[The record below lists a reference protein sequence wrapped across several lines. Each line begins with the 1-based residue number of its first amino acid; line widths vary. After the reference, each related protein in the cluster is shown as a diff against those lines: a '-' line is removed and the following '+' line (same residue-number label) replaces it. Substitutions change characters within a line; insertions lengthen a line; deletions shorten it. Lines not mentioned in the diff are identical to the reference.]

1 MFSFNSSYYN
11 FFDLLNAML
20 EENGEMEMASA
31 SYDKRETMIV
41 FVYDTECLKDES
53 EDPVKA
59 VLYFHP
65 SWVSDTQKVALCGQ
79 LMGTSYFLKDC
90 FFKPRII
97 ALQNGKFVLK
107 EFGRFILAVGS
118 DRNISDYLLEHRV
131 DLLTAL
137 VKFYHRDLQLVYDQ
151 FPLQSQ
157 YKNLSEKLYHI
168 FETYLPILQYN
179 GNIFQNIPK
188 LRIPKTANNI
198 FLEAIQTL
206 QCCQQTKGILG
217 GAILYHNKVVATQLT
232 DYVTKQIVLTD
243 PLHIRNTAEHLTS
256 TDFHIPNGVLMLVIY
271 LNQQQYRKLQA
282 EAQRAQNLQTTQLGS
297 GQLPFQYS
305 SKRKMKRDKSLI
317 FTHIPEEGSSH
328 VPQDFS
334 ENLELAQQISTP
346 TRPKPLLNRPTHLPL
361 RIKSYNN
368 KELPE
373 SGIASI
379 NFDENDSYPEFIG
392 RTSVCS
398 TPMAENKVLA
408 VGNIMSICANPEDE
422 NNSNNYLQ
430 DEQITLHMNRCN
442 SLRKDF
448 EKFFHNFITNPNKLE
463 RRNSLADLQQSLKKL
478 SKKITLKQFSQSFK
492 TDVNRNGEAEK
503 EVSPDFIE
511 NDDDNSEE
519 NSDNSDE
526 NNRTSR
532 TITDPTYPVFN
543 SNGQPISRSLFQE
556 FLEKYYKLWGE
567 AAEESRQNNEIA
579 NLIEEFKEFDTELQK
594 LDESIRSTTTAI
606 SQTTA
611 LKKDRNLNL
620 DLNLEIKSK
629 TSLDKKSLSLPLK
642 SISLATPST
651 DKMSATMSLNNR
663 KQLSNGV
670 PLTPLMAKLSVLA
683 LNEER
688 PTWDSASGTGIEIQ
702 TPLTASKMCT
712 GKRNSLKCEDAVD
725 ALVTLPTQSQN
736 IDGLQKAELYICGQQ
751 NMTLVLIM
759 ESGCSQQQKIVQ
771 KMFDICVGKFPH
783 MESYLNQTLNINV
796 DGEQQRDGS
805 YSFMCIDSK
814 WDALQRNGPWN
825 PVEINTIECMHTDL
839 LRNEQVTDLVL
850 RSYDSIFYG
859 YKSGRTEIFYKEPAK
874 EISGIPPPSDVMGN
888 IITKAKT
895 HLERD
900 HSEQKSR
907 KIEEIIFCNWPER
920 YFNPIT
926 TLQTL
931 PNVKFLSIEHGPM
944 KEILYQFPEMFY
956 LQSINISWTDLSYIG
971 PKTFKHVY
979 TLRVLDLR
987 WNQLMQLD
995 SPLILS
1001 KTVEFFYLN
1010 GNDLGNPWNCTR
1022 NLKWLLTSDKGYIV
1036 TDRRDLLC
1044 YDRKYKER
1052 HLLTVMNYKMILK
1065 HACQSNEDLRNCT
1078 CSMHHIVPK
1087 SHIPL
1092 YTVNCSYLGL
1102 YRLPAYLPDNTS
1114 SFYANG
1120 NKITDISPL
1129 RNNNHYRYVDDIHL
1143 DNNLIESIDVL
1154 EGSYWFEHF
1163 RLLNLKGNRL
1173 RKIPVYALDNA
1184 LDDNPH
1190 ASLLALS
1197 QNPWHCS
1204 CKFAM
1209 RFREILNKYNAIL
1222 KDAWNITC
1230 IYKQGDELKSSTVI
1244 LIKHST
1250 GQFNCARIG
1259 QIGI

>member
-11 FFDLLNAML
+11 FFDLLDAML
-20 EENGEMEMASA
+20 EEDREMEMANA
-31 SYDKRETMIV
+31 HYDKRETMIV

-53 EDPVKA
+53 DDPVKA

-107 EFGRFILAVGS
+107 EFGRFILAVGT
-118 DRNISDYLLEHRV
+118 DRNISDYLLQHRV

-188 LRIPKTANNI
+188 LRIPKTASNI
-198 FLEAIQTL
+198 FLEAIQIL
-206 QCCQQTKGILG
+206 QCCQQTKGVLG
-217 GAILYHNKVVATQLT
+217 GAILYHNKIVATQLT

-243 PLHIRNTAEHLTS
+243 PLHIRNTAEHLTA
-256 TDFHIPNGVLMLVIY
+256 TDFHIPHGVLMLSIY
-271 LNQQQYRKLQA
+271 LDQQQYQKLQA

-297 GQLPFQYS
+297 GPLPFQYS

-317 FTHIPEEGSSH
+317 FTHIPEEGSSQIS
-328 VPQDFS
+328 QDFS
-334 ENLELAQQISTP
+334 ESLECTQQTLTP
-346 TRPKPLLNRPTHLPL
+346 TKPKSLLCRPTHLPL
-361 RIKSYNN
+361 RIKCYNN

-398 TPMAENKVLA
+398 TPMTENKVLA
-408 VGNIMSICANPEDE
+408 VGNMMSICANPEDE
-422 NNSNNYLQ
+422 NNSNNCSQ
-430 DEQITLHMNRCN
+430 DQQNTLHMNRCN
-442 SLRKDF
+442 TLRKDF

-463 RRNSLADLQQSLKKL
+463 RRNSLADLQQSLKKF
-478 SKKITLKQFSQSFK
+478 SKKITLKQFSQNFK
-492 TDVNRNGEAEK
+492 TDVNRNGEGEAEL
-503 EVSPDFIE
+503 SPDFIE

-567 AAEESRQNNEIA
+567 AAEESKQNNEIA

-620 DLNLEIKSK
+620 DLNLEIKTK
-629 TSLDKKSLSLPLK
+629 TPLDKKSLSLPLK
-642 SISLATPST
+642 SISLATPSMDRT
-651 DKMSATMSLNNR
+651 STISLINR

-670 PLTPLMAKLSVLA
+670 PLTPLMTKLSVLA
-683 LNEER
+683 LNEDR
-688 PTWDSASGTGIEIQ
+688 SVWDSTPGTGIEIQ
-702 TPLTASKMCT
+702 TPLAASKIFT
-712 GKRNSLKCEDAVD
+712 AKRNSLKCEDAVD
-725 ALVTLPTQSQN
+725 ALITLPAHSQN
-736 IDGLQKAELYICGQQ
+736 ADGLQKAELYICGQQ

-771 KMFDICVGKFPH
+771 KMFDICVAKFPH
-783 MESYLNQTLNINV
+783 MESHLNQTLNINV

-839 LRNEQVTDLVL
+839 LRNEQVTDLIL
-850 RSYDSIFYG
+850 RSYDSIFYA

-888 IITKAKT
+888 VITKAKT

-900 HSEQKSR
+900 HS
-907 KIEEIIFCNWPER
+907 
-920 YFNPIT
+920 Y
-926 TLQTL
+926 
-931 PNVKFLSIEHGPM
+931 V
-944 KEILYQFPEMFY
+944 MF
-956 LQSINISWTDLSYIG
+956 
-971 PKTFKHVY
+971 
-979 TLRVLDLR
+979 
-987 WNQLMQLD
+987 
-995 SPLILS
+995 
-1001 KTVEFFYLN
+1001 
-1010 GNDLGNPWNCTR
+1010 
-1022 NLKWLLTSDKGYIV
+1022 
-1036 TDRRDLLC
+1036 
-1044 YDRKYKER
+1044 
-1052 HLLTVMNYKMILK
+1052 
-1065 HACQSNEDLRNCT
+1065 
-1078 CSMHHIVPK
+1078 
-1087 SHIPL
+1087 
-1092 YTVNCSYLGL
+1092 
-1102 YRLPAYLPDNTS
+1102 
-1114 SFYANG
+1114 
-1120 NKITDISPL
+1120 
-1129 RNNNHYRYVDDIHL
+1129 
-1143 DNNLIESIDVL
+1143 
-1154 EGSYWFEHF
+1154 
-1163 RLLNLKGNRL
+1163 
-1173 RKIPVYALDNA
+1173 
-1184 LDDNPH
+1184 
-1190 ASLLALS
+1190 
-1197 QNPWHCS
+1197 
-1204 CKFAM
+1204 
-1209 RFREILNKYNAIL
+1209 
-1222 KDAWNITC
+1222 
-1230 IYKQGDELKSSTVI
+1230 
-1244 LIKHST
+1244 
-1250 GQFNCARIG
+1250 
-1259 QIGI
+1259 